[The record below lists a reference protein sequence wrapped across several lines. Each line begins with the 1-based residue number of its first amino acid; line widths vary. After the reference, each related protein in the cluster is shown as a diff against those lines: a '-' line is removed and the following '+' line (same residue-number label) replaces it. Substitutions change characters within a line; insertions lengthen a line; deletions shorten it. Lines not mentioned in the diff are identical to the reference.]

1 MIKIKKQSK
10 DISKLKKGDKVV
22 VDGHSLQVDD
32 QYVFVE
38 HEGTTEMIIELFNP
52 KTDKEYQIRYF
63 NDQVETSLEF
73 YYLQKDFQY
82 SKVEDIKE
90 IEW

>member
-10 DISKLKKGDKVV
+10 PIAKVKKGDKVT
-22 VDGHSLQVDD
+22 VDGHLLEVDD
-32 QYVFVE
+32 HEVFIK
-38 HEGTTEMIIELFNP
+38 HKDTTEMIIELFNP

-63 NDQVETSLEF
+63 DDQVETSLEF
-73 YYLQKDFQY
+73 YYLQADFQY
-82 SKVEDIKE
+82 TRADVKE